1 MRKRRPTCDSD
12 FSAIAVP
19 SMHGSGYL
27 DYAVETHASR
37 CLKAMEEFRRLGMLC
52 DLVLRVSH
60 KDKTAAFKVRAPHTV
75 THGAHRVGM
84 QARQVATVPPK
95 ARRQEWVRWFW
106 REIAR
111 RAPIGRMSG
120 CATLWHG

>member
-27 DYAVETHASR
+27 DYTVETHASR

-60 KDKTAAFKVRAPHTV
+60 KDKTAAFKVRTPHNGEAHTAFTV
-75 THGAHRVGM
+75 SDTNVSSHDGTAENTSSETGSVFLKKLI
-84 QARQVATVPPK
+84 QCFFFV
-95 ARRQEWVRWFW
+95 FF
-106 REIAR
+106 
-111 RAPIGRMSG
+111 
-120 CATLWHG
+120 L